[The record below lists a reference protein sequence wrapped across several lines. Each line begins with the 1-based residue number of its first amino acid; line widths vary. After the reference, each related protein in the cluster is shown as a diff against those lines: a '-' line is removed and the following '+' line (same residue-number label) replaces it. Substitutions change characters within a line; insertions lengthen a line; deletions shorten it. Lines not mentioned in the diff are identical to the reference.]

1 MTSMLRPV
9 IGPAPRSTMGTL
21 ALAVFMLFAILSA
34 GAPPALAAAF
44 SNDKP
49 TVLITGSNRGIGL
62 GFVQHY
68 AAEGWNVI
76 ATCRNPDSADDLKAL
91 QGKHS
96 NVVIERLDVTD
107 HARIDELAAQYEG
120 QAIDLLVNN
129 AAILGP
135 LPEQKI
141 GGLNYELFEQVMAV
155 NLYAPMKMTEAF
167 TEHVAASEQK
177 KVVALTSGLSSI
189 KNTGKMPGF
198 YYYRSSKAALNMVMR
213 GMRTDLR
220 DRGIIVALVSPGMV
234 GTQLLYDSGWR
245 GKSLTPEKSVEGMV
259 AHIEQLSL
267 EDRGEIV
274 NTDGKIIPW

>member
-1 MTSMLRPV
+1 MRPV
-9 IGPAPRSTMGTL
+9 FRPGMTRISIAIF
-21 ALAVFMLFAILSA
+21 VLFALWASGVA
-34 GAPPALAAAF
+34 PALAAGLAK
-44 SNDKP
+44 DQP

-91 QGKHS
+91 QAQHP
-96 NVVIERLDVTD
+96 NVIIEQLDVTD
-107 HARIDELAAQYEG
+107 HARIDQLAAQYEG
-120 QAIDLLVNN
+120 QAIDLLINN

-141 GGLNYELFEQVMAV
+141 GGLSYELFEQVMAV

-213 GMRTDLR
+213 GMRNDLR
-220 DRGIIVALVSPGMV
+220 DRGIIVALISPGMV

-245 GKSLTPEKSVEGMV
+245 GKSLTPEKSVDGMV
-259 AHIEQLSL
+259 AHIAQLTL

>member
-1 MTSMLRPV
+1 MRSCNSSVTSSV
-9 IGPAPRSTMGTL
+9 ISGA
-21 ALAVFMLFAILSA
+21 ALAIVALFAIWAA
-34 GAPPALAAAF
+34 GSVSALAAEFA
-44 SNDKP
+44 NDNP

-76 ATCRNPDSADDLKAL
+76 ATCRNPDAADELKAV
-91 QGKHS
+91 QAEHP

-107 HARIDELAAQYEG
+107 HARIDALAVQYDG
-120 QAIDLLVNN
+120 QAIDLLINN

-141 GGLNYELFEQVMAV
+141 GGLSYELFEQVMAV

-177 KVVALTSGLSSI
+177 KVIALSSGLSSI
-189 KNTGKMPGF
+189 KNTKNMPGF
-198 YYYRSSKAALNMVMR
+198 YYYRSSKAGLNMVMR
-213 GMRTDLR
+213 GMRKDLR

-259 AHIEQLSL
+259 AHIAQLSL

>member
-1 MTSMLRPV
+1 MRPV
-9 IGPAPRSTMGTL
+9 TRPVTL
-21 ALAVFMLFAILSA
+21 RASLIVVGLFALWAI
-34 GAPPALAAAF
+34 GAIGAMPALAAGLVK
-44 SNDKP
+44 DQP
-49 TVLITGSNRGIGL
+49 TMLITGSNRGIGL

-68 AAEGWNVI
+68 AEAGWNVI
-76 ATCRNPDSADDLKAL
+76 ATCRNPDSADDLKAI
-91 QGKHS
+91 QAQHP
-96 NVVIERLDVTD
+96 NVIIEQLDVTD
-107 HARIDELAAQYEG
+107 HARIDQLAAQYEG
-120 QAIDLLVNN
+120 QAIDLLINN

-141 GGLNYELFEQVMAV
+141 GGLSYELFEQVMAV

-167 TEHVAASEQK
+167 TEHVAASKQK

-189 KNTGKMPGF
+189 KNTVKMPGF

-213 GMRTDLR
+213 GMRNDLR
-220 DRGIIVALVSPGMV
+220 DRGIIVALISPGMV

-259 AHIEQLSL
+259 AHIAQLTL

>member
-1 MTSMLRPV
+1 MRPV
-9 IGPAPRSTMGTL
+9 TRSITIRVSMIVIG
-21 ALAVFMLFAILSA
+21 LFALWTIGSM
-34 GAPPALAAAF
+34 PALAAGLAK
-44 SNDKP
+44 DQP

-68 AAEGWNVI
+68 AEEGWNVI
-76 ATCRNPDSADDLKAL
+76 ATCRNPDSADDLKAV
-91 QGKHS
+91 QAQHP
-96 NVVIERLDVTD
+96 NVIIEQLDVTD
-107 HARIDELAAQYEG
+107 HARIDQLAAQYQG
-120 QAIDLLVNN
+120 QAIDLLINN

-141 GGLNYELFEQVMAV
+141 GGLSYELFEQVMAV

-177 KVVALTSGLSSI
+177 KVVALSSGLSSI
-189 KNTGKMPGF
+189 KNTVKMPGF

-213 GMRTDLR
+213 GMRNDLR
-220 DRGIIVALVSPGMV
+220 DRGIIVALISPGMV

-245 GKSLTPEKSVEGMV
+245 GKSLTPEKSVKGMV
-259 AHIEQLSL
+259 AHIAQLTL